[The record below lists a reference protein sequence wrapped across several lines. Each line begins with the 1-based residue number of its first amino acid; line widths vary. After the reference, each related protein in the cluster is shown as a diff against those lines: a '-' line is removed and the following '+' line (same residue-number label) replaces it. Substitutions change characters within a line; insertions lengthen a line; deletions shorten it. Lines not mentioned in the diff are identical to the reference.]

1 MQAMKIVESSMNEI
15 DELEK
20 KKHII
25 NKEIEE
31 NKNIIRKYC
40 THTYIGNP
48 SHCKYCGEKKSDIE
62 NFINSLL

>member
-25 NKEIEE
+25 NLQIEE

-40 THTYIGNP
+40 THSYIDNK
-48 SHCKYCGEKKSDIE
+48 CIYCGEKKCDIDKV
-62 NFINSLL
+62 INS

>member
-1 MQAMKIVESSMNEI
+1 MQAMKIVESSMKEI

-20 KKHII
+20 RKENI

-40 THTYIGNP
+40 THSYIDNK
-48 SHCKYCGEKKSDIE
+48 CIYCGEKKIDIE
-62 NFINSLL
+62 NFINS

>member
-20 KKHII
+20 KKQNI
-25 NKEIEE
+25 NKQIEE

-40 THTYIGNP
+40 THSYIDNK
-48 SHCKYCGEKKSDIE
+48 CKYCGETKIDID
-62 NFINSLL
+62 NFIISLL